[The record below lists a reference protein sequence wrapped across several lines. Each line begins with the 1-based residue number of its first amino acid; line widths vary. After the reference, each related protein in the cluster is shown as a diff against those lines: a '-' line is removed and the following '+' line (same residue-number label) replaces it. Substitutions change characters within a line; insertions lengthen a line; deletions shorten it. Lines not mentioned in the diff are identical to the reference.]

1 MSNVVPF
8 NFGDISVRVVMQ
20 GGDPWWVAAD
30 VAQALEYP
38 AASQMTRNLDDE
50 EKGMHIL
57 HTLGGDQQMQ
67 VINESGLYSAIL
79 KSRKASARQFKKWVT
94 GEVLP
99 SIRKT
104 GTFGAPAVN
113 LADASSLRG
122 LLLGYTEQA
131 NAARD
136 LHSKV

>member
-1 MSNVVPF
+1 
-8 NFGDISVRVVMQ
+8 MQ
-20 GGDPWWVAAD
+20 DGEPWWVASD
-30 VAQALEYP
+30 VCGALEIGNSRM
-38 AASQMTRNLDDE
+38 ALSRLDDD
-50 EKGMHIL
+50 EKGVTTAD
-57 HTLGGDQQMQ
+57 TLGGKQELS
-67 VINESGLYSAIL
+67 VVNESGLYSLIL
-79 KSRKASARQFKKWVT
+79 KSRKQSAKRFKKWVT

-136 LHSKV
+136 LYSKV